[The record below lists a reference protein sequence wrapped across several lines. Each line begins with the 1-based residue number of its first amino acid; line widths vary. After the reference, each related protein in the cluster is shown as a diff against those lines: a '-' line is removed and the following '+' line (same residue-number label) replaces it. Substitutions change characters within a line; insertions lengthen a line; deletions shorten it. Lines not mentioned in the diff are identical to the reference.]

1 MSTPTSK
8 SLRRTAFIREFIKN
22 PLKVGACAPS
32 GRHLAEAMMSS
43 IDPQG
48 SQVIVE
54 YGPGTGAFTDQIMKR
69 LTPKMTYFA
78 VELTP
83 TFAQILR
90 DRYPAAHIHTG
101 SVADIEQFCVTE
113 GLPAA
118 ESIDLII
125 SGLPWASFPGD
136 LQRSILDP
144 LRRVLKP
151 GGKLV
156 TFGYHIGKALSNGRL
171 FYRTLPEYFSKIEQ
185 SPLIWRNVWPAWVFT
200 CTK

>member
-8 SLRRTAFIREFIKN
+8 SLRRTVFIREFIKN
-22 PLKVGACAPS
+22 PFKVGACAPS

-43 IDPQG
+43 VDPQG
-48 SQVIVE
+48 AQVIVE

-69 LTPKMTYFA
+69 LTPRMKYFA

-83 TFAQILR
+83 AFADVLR
-90 DRYPAAHIHTG
+90 ERYPGAHIHTG
-101 SVADIEQFCVTE
+101 SVADIEQFCIAE

-118 ESIDLII
+118 ESVDLVI
-125 SGLPWASFPGD
+125 SGLPWASFPGE

-156 TFGYHIGKALSNGRL
+156 TFGYHIGKAMSNGRL